1 MNILE
6 KIVDTVKER
15 VDEYKREQD
24 FISVRN
30 NAEKYEVKNP
40 YAFL

>member
-15 VDEYKREQD
+15 VDEYKREKD
-24 FISVRN
+24 LTSVRN
-30 NAEKYEVKNP
+30 NAEKY
-40 YAFL
+40 